1 VPKQRFRIDVVLLC
15 IQGSQA
21 DNVGE
26 QAQKDVNE
34 GDHGPIMPQPCAWQH
49 STGYVDRIF
58 AEDSLEYSYRLRMSR
73 TQSAVA
79 QTSEPLRHNF
89 PHHAY
94 KVHPHE
100 IPDEKNGPPK
110 QSAGYFASI
119 G

>member
-1 VPKQRFRIDVVLLC
+1 
-15 IQGSQA
+15 
-21 DNVGE
+21 
-26 QAQKDVNE
+26 
-34 GDHGPIMPQPCAWQH
+34 
-49 STGYVDRIF
+49 
-58 AEDSLEYSYRLRMSR
+58 MSR